1 MNKCSGIYRIELGN
15 GHFYIGSA
23 IDIDKRKRDHRN
35 DLKRGAH
42 CNKRVQHCWNKYGVF
57 EFTVLEECVKDG
69 LIVREQFYLDQHCDN
84 PKNVNLVSTAGS
96 NLGHKHSVETR
107 AKMSAAKKGVPKSAE
122 TRANMSVA
130 KQNVSDE
137 TRAKIS
143 AAAKNRLPISD
154 ETRAKMSAARK
165 GVPLSAETRAK
176 MSKPKSAEHRAKIS
190 AARKGVPLSAE
201 TRAKMS
207 AAKKGKPLSA
217 EHRAKLSATRRR
229 NRCER

>member
-35 DLKRGAH
+35 DLKRGIH
-42 CNKRVQHCWNKYGVF
+42 PNRIVQHCWNKYGVF

-96 NLGHKHSVETR
+96 CLGYKHS
-107 AKMSAAKKGVPKSAE
+107 AE
-122 TRANMSVA
+122 SRANMS
-130 KQNVSDE
+130 
-137 TRAKIS
+137 
-143 AAAKNRLPISD
+143 AAH
-154 ETRAKMSAARK
+154 K
-165 GVPLSAETRAK
+165 GVPHSAETRAK

-190 AARKGVPLSAE
+190 AGG
-201 TRAKMS
+201 
-207 AAKKGKPLSA
+207 KGKILSA
-217 EHRAKLSATRRR
+217 EHRAKISTALVGRKHSVEVRAKMSATIRR

>member
-84 PKNVNLVSTAGS
+84 PKNVNLVSIAGS
-96 NLGHKHSVETR
+96 NLGHKHSAETR
-107 AKMSAAKKGVPKSAE
+107 AKMSAAKKGVPMSAE
-122 TRANMSVA
+122 HC
-130 KQNVSDE
+130 
-137 TRAKIS
+137 AKIS
-143 AAAKNRLPISD
+143 AANKGRVWSA
-154 ETRAKMSAARK
+154 EHRAKMSAAKK
-165 GVPLSAETRAK
+165 GVPLSAEHCAK
-176 MSKPKSAEHRAKIS
+176 MS

-217 EHRAKLSATRRR
+217 EHRAKMSATIRR

>member
-15 GHFYIGSA
+15 EHFYIGSA
-23 IDIDKRKRDHRN
+23 VDLDRRKREHCREM
-35 DLKRGAH
+35 KRGVH
-42 CNKRVQHCWNKYGVF
+42 PNKIVQHCWNKYGVF

-96 NLGHKHSVETR
+96 TLGYKHSAETC
-107 AKMSAAKKGVPKSAE
+107 AKMSASKKGVPKSAE
-122 TRANMSVA
+122 TRA
-130 KQNVSDE
+130 
-137 TRAKIS
+137 KIS
-143 AAAKNRLPISD
+143 AAKKGHKHSAES
-154 ETRAKMSAARK
+154 RAKMSAANKGRILSAETCAKISAAKK

-176 MSKPKSAEHRAKIS
+176 LSAVRKGVPKWAEHCAKIS

-201 TRAKMS
+201 TRAKI
-207 AAKKGKPLSA
+207 
-217 EHRAKLSATRRR
+217 SATIRR

>member
-35 DLKRGAH
+35 DLKRGIH
-42 CNKRVQHCWNKYGVF
+42 PNRIVQHCWNKYGVF

-84 PKNVNLVSTAGS
+84 PKNVNLVSIAGS
-96 NLGHKHSVETR
+96 NLGLKHS
-107 AKMSAAKKGVPKSAE
+107 A
-122 TRANMSVA
+122 
-130 KQNVSDE
+130 E

-143 AAAKNRLPISD
+143 AAKKGHKHSAESRAKMSAAHKGVPLSA
-154 ETRAKMSAARK
+154 EHRAKMSAARK
-165 GVPLSAETRAK
+165 GVPKWAEHCAKLSAAK
-176 MSKPKSAEHRAKIS
+176 KGVPLSAEHRAKIS
-190 AARKGVPLSAE
+190 A
-201 TRAKMS
+201 TI
-207 AAKKGKPLSA
+207 
-217 EHRAKLSATRRR
+217 RR